1 MRFHKLFFGFVSTCA
16 VSFSSSSLLAL
27 SADNAAPAATFD
39 AGTQA
44 QFDAAKKVIPGL
56 TPDVFEGA
64 KKEGAVNLYRLGYDF
79 PVAMFPEFQKL
90 FPFVKIVEYEAVASA
105 LIQRYSAEA
114 HSGRASADIVMGTL
128 PTAFDQLD
136 SEGLIAHYKPTLAD
150 HFTLGSR
157 DRVYYP
163 IGRAQVCNAYNID
176 RVSEQDAKLLDSWD
190 GITNPRWKGKAAI
203 VRYGTGGV
211 GILPYYFMDTVK
223 GPDFTKVVMA
233 QRPLVFNSV
242 PVMSERLAAGGIDTI
257 FFANDVNLYQLERL
271 GAPIRWT
278 CPEPGL
284 VLFTTQIIGYKAPH
298 PNAAKLWIEFTLSDY
313 GQQLVMSTLGF
324 GAGRTDIPDIRPFAS
339 QTWYKS
345 STAYFNF
352 TWNDILKHQDD
363 LRAKWT
369 ALSNG
374 LTAGD

>member
-1 MRFHKLFFGFVSTCA
+1 MQFRKIFFAFASTFA
-16 VSFSSSSLLAL
+16 VSFSGSSFLAL
-27 SADNAAPAATFD
+27 GADNEPLAASFD
-39 AGTQA
+39 AGTRA

-56 TPDVFEGA
+56 TPDIFEGA

-79 PVAMFPEFQKL
+79 PAAMFPEFKKL

-136 SEGLIAHYKPTLAD
+136 SENLITHYKPTLAD

-157 DRVYYP
+157 DSVYYP
-163 IGRAQVCNAYNID
+163 IGHAQVCNAYNVN

-190 GITNPRWKGKAAI
+190 GITNPRWKRKAAI

-223 GPDFTKVVMA
+223 GAGFTKAVMA
-233 QRPLVFNSV
+233 QRPLIFNSV
-242 PVMSERLAAGGIDTI
+242 PVMSERLAAGGIDAI

-271 GAPIRWT
+271 GAPTRWT

-284 VLFTTQIIGYKAPH
+284 LLFTTQIVGYKAPH

-313 GQQLVMSTLGF
+313 GQKLVMSTLGF
-324 GAGRTDIPDIRPFAS
+324 GAGRMDIPDIRPFAS

-345 STAYFNF
+345 SATFFNF
-352 TWNDILKHQDD
+352 TWSDILKHQDD